1 MPTLET
7 KMPAG
12 AGGAH
17 GADFPLIKGAIDK
30 IGYAFDGFKESQEQ
44 KHGALQERV
53 EILEARASN
62 PKAAAVDERFEAIER
77 HLIDNPRKTAVD
89 SHVSAIDHEHKTRFL
104 AWLRRPKDM
113 KAISDLHEIQERL
126 AAERKDMS
134 VGSNADGGYAVP
146 QQIAADIERLE
157 LKLSPVRRLVKVLPA
172 ASSDFHH
179 IASIGGTSSG
189 WSSETG
195 TRSATDTPQLRDI
208 VPTHGELYA
217 YPVVSNWALQDV
229 FFDLAAYLTQ
239 EIASS
244 FAFQEGDAV
253 INGDGSNKPTGM
265 LNTDPVLTAD
275 FASPLRAAAAYEYVA
290 IDSDTLGSPQV
301 PGLTADGLVDLLY
314 SLNSAYRNGAT
325 WTMNSTTAAAVRKLK
340 DGSGRYVWADSLA
353 LGQPSVL
360 LGYPV
365 EIWEQM
371 PDIGLNNFPVAFGNF
386 SRGYLLMERLGLQIT
401 RDEVT
406 TPGLT
411 KFYVRRREGGIPL
424 NNDAIKFG
432 RTIG

>member
-1 MPTLET
+1 M
-7 KMPAG
+7 
-12 AGGAH
+12 
-17 GADFPLIKGAIDK
+17 
-30 IGYAFDGFKESQEQ
+30 
-44 KHGALQERV
+44 
-53 EILEARASN
+53 
-62 PKAAAVDERFEAIER
+62 
-77 HLIDNPRKTAVD
+77 
-89 SHVSAIDHEHKTRFL
+89 
-104 AWLRRPKDM
+104 
-113 KAISDLHEIQERL
+113 
-126 AAERKDMS
+126 
-134 VGSNADGGYAVP
+134 
-146 QQIAADIERLE
+146 
-157 LKLSPVRRLVKVLPA
+157 
-172 ASSDFHH
+172 
-179 IASIGGTSSG
+179 
-189 WSSETG
+189 
-195 TRSATDTPQLRDI
+195 
-208 VPTHGELYA
+208 
-217 YPVVSNWALQDV
+217 
-229 FFDLAAYLTQ
+229 
-239 EIASS
+239 
-244 FAFQEGDAV
+244 
-253 INGDGSNKPTGM
+253 
-265 LNTDPVLTAD
+265 
-275 FASPLRAAAAYEYVA
+275 
-290 IDSDTLGSPQV
+290 

-325 WTMNSTTAAAVRKLK
+325 WVMNSTTAAAVRKLK